1 MTPIDTLAEVI
12 PSERISL
19 GEPDIAA
26 HSYDAWPVAI
36 KWRQQGLQPCRPD
49 AVVRP
54 QSADEVSSIL
64 RWASRTRTP
73 ITPWGLGSAV
83 TGACLTEHGGITVD
97 LSAMDATLAIDETNL
112 MVTAEAGKRG
122 DILEAE
128 LNARG
133 YTLNHSPQS
142 LNRSSIGGWVATRA
156 TGQFSSRY
164 GGIEDL
170 VISLKAVLPDGTL
183 FETKRTPRAA
193 IGLDTKELFLG
204 SEGTFGIVT
213 EVTAKI
219 FPLARDRIFEA
230 ISFPSV
236 EAGIAVLRS
245 ITRDGL
251 KPFLVRYYDED
262 EARHAMKDDGFGACV
277 MFLGFEGAAGR
288 AEYEAALDICAHHQ
302 GQLLGAAPVEAWMG
316 RRFDFSAVENILAKP
331 GGVAETIEIV
341 DFWDSIEGT
350 YHALKKALAPL
361 ADEVLGHFSHV
372 YAQGTSLYMILIG
385 SATDA
390 RSSEQRLRE
399 IWDVSMR
406 ICLERGA
413 AVSHHHGVGLARLP
427 YIADDLAS
435 AFGVNAIVKK
445 ALDPHN
451 IMNRGKL
458 GYAAQVETQGA

>member
-1 MTPIDTLAEVI
+1 MTSIDSLAKVI
-12 PSERISL
+12 PGDRISL
-19 GEPDIAA
+19 TDADISA
-26 HSYDAWPVAI
+26 HSYDAWPVAV
-36 KWRQQGLQPCRPD
+36 KWRQQGLQPCKPD

-54 QSADEVSSIL
+54 QTEDEVSAVVK
-64 RWASRTRTP
+64 WASETRTP

-83 TGACLTEHGGITVD
+83 TGACLTQFGGIVID
-97 LSAMDATLAIDETNL
+97 LSSMNDTVSIDETNL
-112 MVTAEAGKRG
+112 MVTAQAGKRG

-128 LNARG
+128 LNAKG

-142 LNRSSIGGWVATRA
+142 LDRSSIGGWIATRA

-170 VISLKAVLPDGTL
+170 VVSLKAVLPDGTPI
-183 FETKRTPRAA
+183 ETKRTPRAA

-219 FPLARDRIFEA
+219 FPLARERIFEA
-230 ISFPSV
+230 VSFASV
-236 EAGIAVLRS
+236 EAGIEVLRK
-245 ITRDGL
+245 ITREGL
-251 KPFLVRYYDED
+251 RPFLVRYYDED
-262 EARHAMKDDGFGACV
+262 EARHAMKDKTFDACV
-277 MFLGFEGAAGR
+277 MFLGFEGAGAQ
-288 AEYEAALDICAHHQ
+288 AEYDAALEICAGYQ
-302 GQLLGAAPVEAWMG
+302 GKKLGPAPVEAWMG
-316 RRFDFSAVENILAKP
+316 RRYDFSGVENILARP
-331 GGVAETIEIV
+331 SGVAETIEIV
-341 DFWDSIEGT
+341 DFWDNIEGT

-372 YAQGTSLYMILIG
+372 YTQGTSLYMILIG
-385 SATDA
+385 SAADA
-390 RSSEQRLRE
+390 KEAEERLRE

-427 YIADDLAS
+427 YIEKDLGT
-435 AFGVNAIVKK
+435 AFGVNSLVKQ

-458 GYAAQVETQGA
+458 GYAA

>member
-1 MTPIDTLAEVI
+1 MTPIESLAQRI
-12 PSERISL
+12 PSDRISV

-49 AVVRP
+49 AVARP
-54 QSADEVSSIL
+54 RDADEVSAIL
-64 RWASRTRTP
+64 RWANETRTP
-73 ITPWGLGSAV
+73 VTPWGLGSAV
-83 TGACLTEHGGITVD
+83 TGACLTEHGGVTID
-97 LSAMDATLAIDETNL
+97 LSAMDATVAIDETNL
-112 MVTAEAGKRG
+112 LVTAQAGKKG
-122 DILEAE
+122 DVLEAE
-128 LNARG
+128 LNAKG

-164 GGIEDL
+164 GGIEEL
-170 VISLKAVLPDGTL
+170 VVSLKAVLPDGTPI
-183 FETKRTPRAA
+183 ETKRTPRAA

-204 SEGTFGIVT
+204 CEGTFGIVT

-219 FPLARDRIFEA
+219 FPLARDRLFEA
-230 ISFPSV
+230 VSFASV
-236 EAGIAVLRS
+236 EAGVAVLRA

-262 EARHAMKDDGFGACV
+262 EARHAMKDKSFDACV
-277 MFLGFEGAAGR
+277 LFLGFEGVGAL
-288 AEYEAALDICAHHQ
+288 AEYDAALEICARHQ
-302 GQLLGAAPVEAWMG
+302 GQMLGPAPVEAWMG
-316 RRFDFSAVENILAKP
+316 RRFDFSAIENVLAQP

-372 YAQGTSLYMILIG
+372 YAQGTSLYMILVG
-385 SATDA
+385 SAADA
-390 RSSEQRLRE
+390 KASEQRLRE

-413 AVSHHHGVGLARLP
+413 AISHHHGVGLARLP

-445 ALDPHN
+445 ALDPNN

-458 GYAAQVETQGA
+458 GYAA

>member
-1 MTPIDTLAEVI
+1 MAPIDSLAKI
-12 PSERISL
+12 LPADRISVTDA
-19 GEPDIAA
+19 EIAA

-36 KWRQQGLQPCRPD
+36 KWRQQGLQPCKPD
-49 AVVRP
+49 AVVKP
-54 QSADEVSSIL
+54 QNAQEVADVL
-64 RWASRTRTP
+64 RWANATATP

-83 TGACLTEHGGITVD
+83 TGACLTEYGGITVD
-97 LSAMDATLAIDETNL
+97 LSAMNRTVSIDETNL

-128 LNARG
+128 LNAKG

-142 LNRSSIGGWVATRA
+142 LDRSSIGGWIATRA

-170 VISLKAVLPDGTL
+170 VVSIKAILPDGTPV
-183 FETKRTPRAA
+183 ETKRTPRAA

-213 EVTAKI
+213 EVTTKI
-219 FPLARDRIFEA
+219 FPLSHDRVFEA
-230 ISFPSV
+230 VSFSTV
-236 EAGIAVLRS
+236 EAGIDVLRK

-262 EARHAMKDDGFGACV
+262 EARHAMKDKSFDRCV
-277 MFLGFEGAAGR
+277 MFLGFEGAGGR
-288 AEYEAALDICAHHQ
+288 AEYDAALDICARHQ
-302 GQLLGAAPVEAWMG
+302 GKKLGAAPVEAWMS
-316 RRFDFSAVENILAKP
+316 RRYDFSGVESILARP

-350 YHALKKALAPL
+350 YLALKKALAPL

-372 YAQGTSLYMILIG
+372 YAQGTSLYMILLG
-385 SATDA
+385 SASDA
-390 RSSEQRLRE
+390 KESEERLRE

-406 ICLERGA
+406 ICLQRGA

-427 YIADDLAS
+427 YIKEDLAS
-435 AFGVNAIVKK
+435 AWPVNSLVKK
-445 ALDPHN
+445 ALDPNN

-458 GYAAQVETQGA
+458 GYAA

>member
-1 MTPIDTLAEVI
+1 MALIDSLAEVL
-12 PSERISL
+12 PADRISVADD
-19 GEPDIAA
+19 EIAA

-36 KWRQQGLQPCRPD
+36 KWRQQNLQPCKPD
-49 AVVRP
+49 AVVKP
-54 QSADEVSSIL
+54 QNAEEVATIV
-64 RWASRTRTP
+64 RWANATATP

-97 LSAMDATLAIDETNL
+97 LSAMNRTVCIDETNM

-122 DILEAE
+122 DVLEAE

-142 LNRSSIGGWVATRA
+142 LDRSSIGGWIATRA

-170 VISLKAVLPDGTL
+170 VVSLKAVLPDGTSV
-183 FETKRTPRAA
+183 ETKRTPRAA
-193 IGLDTKELFLG
+193 VGLDTKGLFLG

-213 EVTAKI
+213 EVTTKI
-219 FPLARDRIFEA
+219 FPVVRDRIFEA
-230 ISFPSV
+230 VSFASV
-236 EAGIAVLRS
+236 EAGIEVLRK
-245 ITRDGL
+245 ITREGL

-262 EARHAMKDDGFGACV
+262 EARHAMKDKSFDSCV
-277 MFLGFEGAAGR
+277 LFLGFEGVGGR
-288 AEYEAALDICAHHQ
+288 AEYDAALDICAQHQ
-302 GQLLGAAPVEAWMG
+302 GKKLGPAPVEAWMG
-316 RRFDFSAVENILAKP
+316 RRYDFSGIENVLARP
-331 GGVAETIEIV
+331 GGVAETIEVV

-372 YAQGTSLYMILIG
+372 YAQGTSLYMILLG
-385 SATDA
+385 TAEDA
-390 RSSEQRLRE
+390 REAEERLRE
-399 IWDVSMR
+399 IWDVAMR

-413 AVSHHHGVGLARLP
+413 AISHHHGVGLARLP
-427 YIADDLAS
+427 YIRQDIATALP
-435 AFGVNAIVKK
+435 VNSLVKK
-445 ALDPHN
+445 ALDPNN

-458 GYAAQVETQGA
+458 GYAV

>member
-1 MTPIDTLAEVI
+1 MSLLESLSAILPQD
-12 PSERISL
+12 RISVL
-19 GEPDIAA
+19 ADDILA

-36 KWRQQGLQPCRPD
+36 KWRQQGLQPCQPEAVARP
-49 AVVRP
+49 R
-54 QSADEVSSIL
+54 SAQEVSALL
-64 RWASRTRTP
+64 RWANETRTP
-73 ITPWGLGSAV
+73 VTPWGLGSAV
-83 TGACLTEHGGITVD
+83 TGACLTQHGGVTID
-97 LSAMDATLAIDETNL
+97 LSEMNATLALDDTNL

-128 LNARG
+128 LNERG

-170 VISLKAVLPDGTL
+170 IVSLKAVLPDGTVV
-183 FETKRTPRAA
+183 ETRKTPRAA
-193 IGLDTKELFLG
+193 MGLDTKELFVG
-204 SEGTFGIVT
+204 CEGTFGIVT
-213 EVTAKI
+213 EVTVKI
-219 FPLARDRIFEA
+219 FPLARERILEA
-230 ISFPSV
+230 VSFATV
-236 EAGIAVLRS
+236 RAGLEVLRH

-251 KPFLVRYYDED
+251 KPFLVRFYDED
-262 EARHAMKDDGFGACV
+262 EARHAMKDDGFAACV
-277 MFLGFEGAAGR
+277 LFLGFEGTAAQT
-288 AEYEAALDICAHHQ
+288 EYEAALDICDRHQ
-302 GQLLGAAPVEAWMG
+302 GQRLGAAPVDAWMG
-316 RRFDFSAVENILAKP
+316 RRFDFSAIENVLARP
-331 GGVAETIEIV
+331 EGVAETIEIV

-350 YHALKKALAPL
+350 YHALKSALAPL

-372 YAQGTSLYMILIG
+372 YAQGTSLYMILVG
-385 SATDA
+385 KAEDAQSA
-390 RSSEQRLRE
+390 EQRLRE

-427 YIADDLAS
+427 YIVDDLGS
-435 AFGVNAIVKK
+435 AHGVHSLVKR

-458 GYAAQVETQGA
+458 GFAA

>member
-1 MTPIDTLAEVI
+1 MTPIDGLAKLI
-12 PSERISL
+12 PAERISF
-19 GEPDIAA
+19 GEADIAA
-26 HSYDAWPVAI
+26 HSQDAWPVAI
-36 KWRQQGLQPCRPD
+36 KWGQQGLQPCRPD

-54 QSADEVSSIL
+54 LTANEVSTVL
-64 RWASRTRTP
+64 KWAHDTRTP
-73 ITPWGLGSAV
+73 ITPWGLGSSV
-83 TGACLTEHGGITVD
+83 TGACLSEHGGITID
-97 LSAMDATLAIDETNL
+97 LSGMGATLEIDETNL

-122 DILEAE
+122 DVLEAE

-142 LNRSSIGGWVATRA
+142 LDRSTLGGWISTRA

-170 VISLKAVLPDGTL
+170 VVSLKAVLPDGTPI
-183 FETKRTPRAA
+183 ETKRTPRAA
-193 IGLDTKELFLG
+193 IGLDTKGLFLG
-204 SEGTFGIVT
+204 SEGTLGIIT
-213 EVTAKI
+213 EATVRI
-219 FPLARDRIFEA
+219 FPLARERIFEA
-230 ISFPSV
+230 VSFASV
-236 EAGIAVLRS
+236 EAGVAVLRG
-245 ITRDGL
+245 ITRAGL

-262 EARHAMKDDGFGACV
+262 EARHAMKDRSFDSCV
-277 MFLGFEGAAGR
+277 LFLGFEGTGAQ
-288 AEYEAALDICAHHQ
+288 AEYDAALELCATHQ
-302 GQLLGAAPVEAWMG
+302 GKKLGPAAVEAWMG
-316 RRFDFSAVENILAKP
+316 RRYDFSAVENVLAQP

-385 SATDA
+385 SAADA
-390 RSSEQRLRE
+390 PAAEARLRE

-427 YIADDLAS
+427 YIAADLAS
-435 AFGVNAIVKK
+435 AHGVNAAVKA

-458 GYAAQVETQGA
+458 GYAA

>member
-1 MTPIDTLAEVI
+1 MALIDGLAKVI
-12 PSERISL
+12 PEDRVSVADADIS
-19 GEPDIAA
+19 A
-26 HSYDAWPVAI
+26 HSYDAWPVAV
-36 KWRQQGLQPCRPD
+36 KWRQQGLQPCKPD
-49 AVVRP
+49 AIVTPRD
-54 QSADEVSSIL
+54 ADEVSATL
-64 RWASRTRTP
+64 KWASETRTP

-83 TGACLTEHGGITVD
+83 TGACLTQFGGIVID
-97 LSAMDATLAIDETNL
+97 LSAMDQTVSIDETNL
-112 MVTAEAGKRG
+112 MVTAQAGKRG

-142 LNRSSIGGWVATRA
+142 LDRSSIGGWIATRA

-170 VISLKAVLPDGTL
+170 VVSLKAVLPDGTL
-183 FETKRTPRAA
+183 IETKRTPRAA

-219 FPLARDRIFEA
+219 FPLSLNRIFEA
-230 ISFPSV
+230 VSFTSV
-236 EAGIAVLRS
+236 EAGIEVLRS
-245 ITRDGL
+245 ITREGL
-251 KPFLVRYYDED
+251 MPFLVRYYDED
-262 EARHAMKDDGFGACV
+262 EARHAMKDTSFDSCV
-277 MFLGFEGAAGR
+277 LFLGFEGASGQ
-288 AEYEAALDICAHHQ
+288 AEYEAALEICARHQ
-302 GQLLGAAPVEAWMG
+302 GKKLGAAPVEAWMD
-316 RRFDFSAVENILAKP
+316 RRYDFSGVEKVLNRP

-372 YAQGTSLYMILIG
+372 YAQGTSLYMILLG
-385 SATDA
+385 SAADA
-390 RSSEQRLRE
+390 EEAEQRLKE

-406 ICLERGA
+406 VCLERGA

-427 YIADDLAS
+427 YIEKDLGS
-435 AFGVNAIVKK
+435 ALGVNSLVKQ

-458 GYAAQVETQGA
+458 GYAV